1 VSPIFTDLARQF
13 DELETRGFTIVP
25 GVVGKDEAAVLKE
38 QLRLAL
44 KKDWEEFG
52 GRPGKVPHLVVE
64 LVLRDAAFRRL
75 LDNDLMH
82 AVFERLLGK
91 DCILYC
97 FNSAIMPP
105 KQQTAACE
113 IHTDQNFWIPGYV
126 SRILMT
132 LALDDFTEE
141 NGATYHMPRSH
152 LLEHA
157 PPPEVFYREAVRVVR
172 NAGDAVFFNSRCWH
186 AGAVN
191 HTSAVR
197 YAIGLQACRHFM
209 KQRFD
214 YPRMLPEDV
223 VAGLS
228 ERARRFL
235 GFYSRPPES
244 QDEFYRPPSER
255 TYRAGAGQSVYDQA
269 TVALAAHGA

>member
-1 VSPIFTDLARQF
+1 
-13 DELETRGFTIVP
+13 
-25 GVVGKDEAAVLKE
+25 
-38 QLRLAL
+38 LRLAL
-44 KKDWEEFG
+44 EKDWEEFE

-64 LVLRDAAFRRL
+64 LALRGPAFRKL
-75 LDNDLMH
+75 LDNDVMH
-82 AVFERLLGK
+82 AMFEQFLGK

-105 KQQTAACE
+105 KQRTTACE

-157 PPPEVFYREAVRVVR
+157 PRPEVFYREAVRVIR
-172 NAGDAVFFNSRCWH
+172 KSGDAVFFNTRCWH

-197 YAIGLQACRHFM
+197 YAIGLQACHHFM

-214 YPRMLPEDV
+214 YPRMLPAEIV
-223 VAGLS
+223 EGLS
-228 ERARRFL
+228 GRARRFL
-235 GFYSRPPES
+235 GFESRPPVS
-244 QDEFYRPPSER
+244 QDQFYRPPSER
-255 TYRAGAGQSVYDQA
+255 TYRAGAGQSIYDQA
-269 TVALAAHGA
+269 IVAATARGA